1 MSIIF
6 QRKILEK
13 QEDMKNRP
21 DRKNFCL
28 GSADSQNKL
37 TWQMF
42 IFGIVQACV
51 QVEFKDFEEGEKL
64 SLSLVNA
71 ESKKEKKKGRG

>member
-13 QEDMKNRP
+13 QEDMNNRP
-21 DRKNFCL
+21 DRKSFCL

-37 TWQMF
+37 T
-42 IFGIVQACV
+42 GRCS
-51 QVEFKDFEEGEKL
+51 
-64 SLSLVNA
+64 SLGLFRLGY
-71 ESKKEKKKGRG
+71 K